1 MQTELPIKI
10 EVFPYRIINAE
21 REFLLIRRIP
31 EDGGFWQPVTG
42 TLEFEECLQECGFR
56 ELREELGIRTES
68 LALSQEAYRFSW
80 QKKDYVVVELVY
92 GVELSIK
99 QAISLSPEHDD
110 YRWVSA
116 TDAMTLLEK
125 ENNRMALTKLI
136 SLLG

>member
-1 MQTELPIKI
+1 MQTELPVKV
-10 EVFPYRIINAE
+10 EVFAYRIFNAE
-21 REFLLIRRIP
+21 REFLLIRRVP

-42 TLEFEECLQECGFR
+42 TLEFEESLQECGFR
-56 ELREELGIRTES
+56 ELREELGIRTENLS
-68 LALSQEAYRFSW
+68 LSQEAYRFSW

-99 QAISLSPEHDD
+99 QVINLSPEHDD

-116 TDAMTLLEK
+116 TDAMSLLEK
-125 ENNRMALTKLI
+125 ENNRIALTKLI